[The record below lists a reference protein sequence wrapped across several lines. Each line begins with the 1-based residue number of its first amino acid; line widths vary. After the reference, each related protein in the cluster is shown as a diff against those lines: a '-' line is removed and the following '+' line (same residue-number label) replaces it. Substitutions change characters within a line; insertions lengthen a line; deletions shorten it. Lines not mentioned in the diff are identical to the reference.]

1 MTKVVFL
8 TTITSEL
15 NYPKFSQNLI
25 YPSEFLCDLLYE
37 ICPIDGYIKTR
48 FKIIFGILT
57 VVLFIAACNE
67 DEANVSETFE
77 LSISGLEDLGTTA
90 QYEGWIIVNG
100 NAKTT
105 GTFTVDANGFLSKTK
120 FNVDEDGFEIVV
132 ANN

>member
-48 FKIIFGILT
+48 FKIIRIINFIQLILHHNHKMS
-57 VVLFIAACNE
+57 L
-67 DEANVSETFE
+67 
-77 LSISGLEDLGTTA
+77 
-90 QYEGWIIVNG
+90 
-100 NAKTT
+100 K
-105 GTFTVDANGFLSKTK
+105 
-120 FNVDEDGFEIVV
+120 
-132 ANN
+132 